1 MTATGAH
8 CLPGRGSRLRGS
20 ELVHADDHGGV
31 ALLRLGLAISG
42 VVELEDPVP
51 LGLEVRVVRLLPG
64 LDHLKRNAL
73 LSEEQA
79 QSFVADVVDH
89 PLSHQELG
97 QLGQARARKGQAVV
111 DGPAESDLL
120 DFPALGQGKGRG
132 SAPGVLGHER
142 VEPVVVEV
150 VDHGPHPVR

>member
-1 MTATGAH
+1 
-8 CLPGRGSRLRGS
+8 
-20 ELVHADDHGGV
+20 
-31 ALLRLGLAISG
+31 
-42 VVELEDPVP
+42 
-51 LGLEVRVVRLLPG
+51 
-64 LDHLKRNAL
+64 LKRNAL

-97 QLGQARARKGQAVV
+97 QLGQAPARKGQAVV

-132 SAPGVLGHER
+132 SAPAYLGTSESNPSSLKLWITAR
-142 VEPVVVEV
+142 TRSGEV
-150 VDHGPHPVR
+150 KATWAIWATSMPWAESRTIWALRHVTTDPEDRLTIRNRRLPSSLLISRTRMPSRT